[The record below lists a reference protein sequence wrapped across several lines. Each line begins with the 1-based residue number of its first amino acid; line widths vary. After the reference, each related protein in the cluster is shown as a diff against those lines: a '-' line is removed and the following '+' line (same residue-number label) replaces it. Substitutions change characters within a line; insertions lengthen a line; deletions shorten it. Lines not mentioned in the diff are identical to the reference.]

1 MQHAARGPAP
11 AVAPPSA
18 GAARGT
24 RPAPIWP
31 GLAVAALLAAIASY
45 AGRYAPI
52 LGAPV
57 LAIVLGVLVRS
68 VVPLPSVL
76 RAGVAFTAKKV
87 LQAAIIVSGF
97 GLSFVTVVRTGVAT
111 LPVTIVT
118 IAVALVLGWLLG
130 RALRVEGALR
140 TLVSVGTAICGASA
154 IAAVSTV
161 IEPEEAEVALAIATV
176 FFYNILA
183 VLLFPPLGHLMH
195 LTQSAFGVWAGTAI
209 NDTSSVVAAGYAY
222 GSDAGAQ
229 ATIVKLTRA
238 TLILPIVAAI
248 ALWRARDAQAA
259 GPRVPWK
266 RVIPWF
272 IVWFLVA
279 AIVNTLG
286 VVPSAWHGAIAQLAV
301 FLISAALAAIG
312 LQTHLAKLIR
322 TGARPLALGLLLW
335 VAVAASSLATQHAT
349 GL

>member
-1 MQHAARGPAP
+1 MQRTAPRSVTAGAPLGAA
-11 AVAPPSA
+11 
-18 GAARGT
+18 AARGT
-24 RPAPIWP
+24 RPARIWP
-31 GLAVAALLAAIASY
+31 GLAAAALLAAIASY
-45 AGRYAPI
+45 GGRYAPI

-57 LAIVLGVLVRS
+57 LAIVFGVLVRS

-76 RAGVAFTAKKV
+76 RAGVAFSAKSV

-97 GLSFVTVVRTGVAT
+97 GLSFETVVRTGVAT

-118 IAVALVLGWLLG
+118 IAIALVLGWLLG
-130 RALRVEGALR
+130 RVLRVDGVLR

-161 IEPEEAEVALAIATV
+161 LEPDEAEIALAIATV
-176 FFYNILA
+176 FCYNILA

-195 LTQSAFGVWAGTAI
+195 LSQSAFGIWAGTAI

-222 GSDAGAQ
+222 GNDAGTQ

-248 ALWRARDAQAA
+248 ALWQARRARAA

-272 IVWFLVA
+272 IVWFLLA
-279 AIVNTLG
+279 AVVNSAGIV
-286 VVPSAWHGAIAQLAV
+286 PAAWHGPIAQVAV
-301 FLISAALAAIG
+301 FLISCALAAIG
-312 LQTHLAKLIR
+312 LQTNLAHLVR
-322 TGARPLALGLLLW
+322 TGARPLALGLVLW
-335 VAVAASSLATQHAT
+335 VAVALSSLATQHAT